1 MGLPIT
7 IVFLQALSGLKIA
20 KAHQHLL
27 PEDALEA
34 AMTQAQTI
42 LPGDSKGSFSLRAP
56 LPLAVTAHSYVHPRP
71 SALSPW
77 DCAMSA
83 GTRVS
88 GITTKKYLTA
98 NLEAKPYS
106 RVLLL
111 TTALRSL
118 SWRASYNPI

>member
-1 MGLPIT
+1 MSDTVRDLSPPILMGLPIT

-34 AMTQAQTI
+34 AMTQGWLPEPCKPLCLRAKGISTFLTLLTYAFSAQTI

-71 SALSPW
+71 SW
-77 DCAMSA
+77 
-83 GTRVS
+83 V
-88 GITTKKYLTA
+88 
-98 NLEAKPYS
+98 
-106 RVLLL
+106 
-111 TTALRSL
+111 
-118 SWRASYNPI
+118 